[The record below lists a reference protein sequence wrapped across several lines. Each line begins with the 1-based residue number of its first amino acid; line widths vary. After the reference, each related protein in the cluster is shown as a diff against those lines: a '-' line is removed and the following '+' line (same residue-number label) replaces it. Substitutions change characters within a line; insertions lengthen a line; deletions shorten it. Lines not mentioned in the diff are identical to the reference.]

1 MRTHKLLLMAA
12 LAMLTVLS
20 ACGSGGGG
28 GETGPSVATNL
39 HAVFFRTLT
48 NAPVQSVILLNQIG
62 TPIAGDAVTF
72 DTRVDS
78 TGNRLAGQVTTRT
91 TEALSGRADVAL
103 PAGTYPVVISAPAGT
118 FNIGGL
124 NDKVTVANTTTTY
137 QTSQQTWNITAPV
150 TMRSLTLTIFQTD
163 ASGNLDRGTTLRPLN
178 PQVLST
184 AFNLVTGGVGVSTA
198 TITTELFKGTYRSVI
213 KAVPFSAADALAP
226 YVTPASTP
234 IIAAGGG
241 ATETVPQIT
250 LPSSANVLNLTLFDG
265 LTTAISSTVTPYKVD
280 VYDKASLLLL
290 GTANTGTLPA
300 GNVVIQ
306 TGDIT
311 NIVAIVTNMT
321 NIATGG
327 SVEAIKAFTASISS
341 AENLHKFSVN
351 GNVAPPAGGTLDSA
365 DLTMSVAAKTNPQFG
380 IEFFDKTK
388 AGIISAPVN
397 SLGVIQM
404 KVFEGPYTL
413 SASINKFPDSDKLAI
428 TVSGAD
434 LTGQTI
440 NVRSGGII
448 TGRIQDQS
456 KIDIAN
462 VLVQVVDATTN
473 DLINFTTTSAQGTYT
488 VGVPFGTYNVF
499 VNGAVTRNIVV
510 NTDTVTKNFTQ
521 FNIQGRLTDSLGGG
535 LAGAVLAS
543 GGNATAGGLGTFSI
557 KLMEGENW
565 VWFTP
570 PASSPSLGFAF
581 EPAVLIDANTITTNL
596 Q

>member
-20 ACGSGGGG
+20 ACGGGGGG

-103 PAGTYPVVISAPAGT
+103 PTGTYPVVISAPAGT

-184 AFNLVTGGVGVSTA
+184 TFNLVTGGIGVSTA
-198 TITTELFKGTYRSVI
+198 TITTELFKGTYRAVV

-265 LTTAISSTVTPYKVD
+265 LTTAISST
-280 VYDKASLLLL
+280 
-290 GTANTGTLPA
+290 
-300 GNVVIQ
+300 
-306 TGDIT
+306 
-311 NIVAIVTNMT
+311 
-321 NIATGG
+321 
-327 SVEAIKAFTASISS
+327 
-341 AENLHKFSVN
+341 
-351 GNVAPPAGGTLDSA
+351 
-365 DLTMSVAAKTNPQFG
+365 
-380 IEFFDKTK
+380 
-388 AGIISAPVN
+388 
-397 SLGVIQM
+397 
-404 KVFEGPYTL
+404 
-413 SASINKFPDSDKLAI
+413 
-428 TVSGAD
+428 
-434 LTGQTI
+434 
-440 NVRSGGII
+440 
-448 TGRIQDQS
+448 
-456 KIDIAN
+456 
-462 VLVQVVDATTN
+462 
-473 DLINFTTTSAQGTYT
+473 
-488 VGVPFGTYNVF
+488 
-499 VNGAVTRNIVV
+499 
-510 NTDTVTKNFTQ
+510 
-521 FNIQGRLTDSLGGG
+521 
-535 LAGAVLAS
+535 
-543 GGNATAGGLGTFSI
+543 
-557 KLMEGENW
+557 
-565 VWFTP
+565 
-570 PASSPSLGFAF
+570 
-581 EPAVLIDANTITTNL
+581 
-596 Q
+596 

>member
-20 ACGSGGGG
+20 ACGGGGDG
-28 GETGPSVATNL
+28 GETGPPVATNL

-62 TPIAGDAVTF
+62 TPIAGNAVTL

-78 TGNRLAGQVTTRT
+78 TGNRLAGQVITRT
-91 TEALSGRADVAL
+91 TDAASGRADFAL
-103 PAGTYPVVISAPAGT
+103 PTGTYPVVISAPAGT
-118 FNIGGL
+118 FNIGGF
-124 NDKVTVANTTTTY
+124 NDKVTVANGITTY
-137 QTSQQTWNITAPV
+137 QTSQQTWNVSTPSATFLSI
-150 TMRSLTLTIFQTD
+150 TIFQTD

-184 AFNLVTGGVGVSTA
+184 FLTSTIGKD
-198 TITTELFKGTYRSVI
+198 TWQFTTELFKGTYRAVI
-213 KAVPFSAADALAP
+213 RAVPLTGSSIAP
-226 YVTPASTP
+226 YVTPASALIT
-234 IIAAGGG
+234 AAGNG
-241 ATETVPQIT
+241 ATETVPTIT
-250 LPSSANVLNLTLFDG
+250 MNTGGSLLDLTLFDG
-265 LTTAISSTVTPYKVD
+265 LSTAISSTVTPYRVD
-280 VYDKASLLLL
+280 VFDKASLLLL
-290 GTANTGTLPA
+290 GSASTNTL
-300 GNVVIQ
+300 GNAAVQ

-311 NIVAIVTNMT
+311 DIVAIVTNT
-321 NIATGG
+321 TSTLTG
-327 SVEAIKAFTASISS
+327 VEAIKAFTVSPTTPVL
-341 AENLHKFSVN
+341 LHKFAVN
-351 GNVAPPAGGTLDSA
+351 GSVVPPTGGALDAA
-365 DLTMSVAAKTNPQFG
+365 DTTISVTATTNPQFG
-380 IEFFDKTK
+380 IEFFDKTM
-388 AGIISAPVN
+388 AGSISAPV
-397 SLGVIQM
+397 SPLGIIQNL
-404 KVFEGPYTL
+404 KVFEGTYTL
-413 SASINKFPDSDKLAI
+413 SARINKFPDSDKPAI

-434 LTGQTI
+434 LTGLTI
-440 NVRSGGII
+440 NVRPGGVI

-462 VLVQVVDATTN
+462 VFVVVTDATTN
-473 DLINFTTTSAQGTYT
+473 DPINSAISSTQGTYT

-499 VNGAVTRNIVV
+499 VNGAVTRNFVV